1 MPFSKALSYGMTAP
15 QLFLQWDAAQVS
27 RYIAASTDETI
38 APAFLNHKLDGQ
50 LLPYLTTEHL
60 REMGIEDLGMRLRVK
75 RAILDLIAEH
85 ARDPA
90 WADQVCHAAASANN
104 NYIQIEALPLAL
116 RLLRESFGQLTPSSP
131 GIDLKRLNESF
142 LKLKLDL
149 TPAIRLIKESKPL
162 PTPTLDPNVQA
173 GSPTSVSSVDAD
185 TTSKRDSVASS
196 VAPSETAPRHSATPA
211 SRVAAYPPS
220 SPTLALNRFS
230 LGSVLS
236 MGTGKVVQQSVMA
249 DAPPRGAKS
258 RGAPRPRLVETR
270 LAGNTVTTA
279 LAPGVRPHPQLVST
293 NAIPGGNAGPYDQ
306 PSPTRVAHTAVA
318 STEPLKQLRASSDD
332 SCLKILQQ
340 AMKRHHIPRDDW
352 LKYVLVICYGDKE
365 RILKLAEKPV
375 IIFKELQELGKHPAI
390 MLRQL
395 ATSKEEEEDVLY
407 EDLRIGDDIPG
418 GTL

>member
-1 MPFSKALSYGMTAP
+1 MTAP

-27 RYIAASTDETI
+27 RYIAATTDESI

-60 REMGIEDLGMRLRVK
+60 HEMGIEDLGTRLRVK

-90 WADQVCHAAASANN
+90 CVEHVCHAAASANN

-116 RLLRESFGQLTPSSP
+116 RLLRESFGQLADRTPTSP

-185 TTSKRDSVASS
+185 TTSRRDSVASS
-196 VAPSETAPRHSATPA
+196 AAPSEAAPRHSAAPA
-211 SRVAAYPPS
+211 TRAAAYPPS

-236 MGTGKVVQQSVMA
+236 MGTGKVVQQSVIA
-249 DAPPRGAKS
+249 DAPARGAKS
-258 RGAPRPRLVETR
+258 RGVARPRLVETR
-270 LAGNTVTTA
+270 SAGNTMTTA
-279 LAPGVRPHPQLVST
+279 LAPNVRPHPQLVST

-306 PSPTRVAHTAVA
+306 PSPTRVAHTAVS

-395 ATSKEEEEDVLY
+395 ATSREEEEEDVLY
-407 EDLRIGDDIPG
+407 QDLRIGDDIPG